1 MREGRGSVGKGME
14 WGRGGIVRESIL
26 YHMFT
31 TSDRY
36 GNLPEGGLY
45 QIDKALHSKVQSLVK
60 RDKLNPCQREER
72 EGPERGKGGARE
84 RRGRGQREERE
95 GPERGKGGPER
106 GKGGARERKG
116 RGQREEREGPKR
128 GKGWARERKGRGQRE
143 EREGPVRGKGGARE

>member
-60 RDKLNPCQREER
+60 RDELNPCQREER
-72 EGPERGKGGARE
+72 EGPERGEGGARE
-84 RRGRGQREERE
+84 RRGRGQ
-95 GPERGKGGPER
+95 R

-116 RGQREEREGPKR
+116 RGQREEREGPER
-128 GKGWARERKGRGQRE
+128 GKGGAKERKGMGQRE